1 MCFADKMFMYNKF
14 NNVYIDMEELQRA
27 MVRYYDLTL
36 EEIGG
41 NLIFVL
47 KLDEC
52 QVVKG
57 GQRLERVSLTL
68 MNKALEGKQLE
79 IEDVNVEQVIGGNG
93 IG

>member
-1 MCFADKMFMYNKF
+1 MANGGISAMFNGYKWVEDMMFFVDKTFMYNKF

-36 EEIGG
+36 EETGG
-41 NLIFVL
+41 KLIFVL

-57 GQRLERVSLTL
+57 QR
-68 MNKALEGKQLE
+68 
-79 IEDVNVEQVIGGNG
+79 
-93 IG
+93 